1 MTDAVAQPGAESFG
15 ARLEAAFDAFGQ
27 LCVGID
33 PHAFL
38 LDAWGLDDTA
48 AGLESFGRR
57 VVEASAGR
65 VGLVKPQV
73 AFFERHGSAGY
84 AALERVLADA
94 RAAGLLVIA
103 DAKRGDIGTSV
114 TAYAEAWLRPGSPL
128 EADAMTA
135 AAYQGVGS
143 LEGMLAL
150 AEEAGKG
157 VFVLAATSNAE
168 ARPVQRA
175 LLQDGPVA
183 GSTVAHAVLADVAS
197 WNAGHARSSIGS
209 VGVVLGATVA
219 LGDYG
224 IGTGTPLRPALPVL
238 APGFGHQGADTAD
251 ASRLFGAL
259 AASTIVSESRS
270 VLGAGP
276 DGIAAEIDRR
286 AAHLQETLV
295 R

>member
-1 MTDAVAQPGAESFG
+1 MTESFG
-15 ARLEAAFDAFGQ
+15 ARLERAFDEHGQ

-38 LDAWGLDDTA
+38 LDAWGLGDDA

-57 VVEASAGR
+57 VVEAAAGR
-65 VGLVKPQV
+65 VGVVKPQV

-84 AALERVLADA
+84 LALERVLADA

-103 DAKRGDIGTSV
+103 DVKRGDIGTSV

-135 AAYQGVGS
+135 SAYQGLGS
-143 LEGMLAL
+143 LDGMLEL

-157 VFVLAATSNAE
+157 VFVLAATSNPE
-168 ARPVQRA
+168 AGPVQRA
-175 LLQDGPVA
+175 LVQDGEHA
-183 GSTVAHAVLADVAS
+183 GSPLASAVLADVAS
-197 WNAGHARSSIGS
+197 WNAHNARSPIGS

-219 LGDYG
+219 LSDYG
-224 IGTGTPLRPALPVL
+224 IRTDTALTPGLPVL
-238 APGFGHQGADTAD
+238 APGFGHQGAGVAD
-251 ASRLFGAL
+251 APRLFGAL
-259 AASTIVSESRS
+259 AATTLVSESRS

-286 AAHLQETLV
+286 ARDIQETLV

>member
-38 LDAWGLDDTA
+38 LDAWGLDDSA

-84 AALERVLADA
+84 GALERVLADA

-150 AEEAGKG
+150 AEESGKG

-175 LLQDGPVA
+175 LLQDGSAA

>member
-1 MTDAVAQPGAESFG
+1 MSTDAAGTASFG
-15 ARLEAAFDAFGQ
+15 SRLEAAFAAYGQ

-38 LDAWGLDDTA
+38 LDAWGLADDA
-48 AGLESFGRR
+48 AGLECFGRS
-57 VVEASAGR
+57 VVEAAAGR
-65 VGLVKPQV
+65 VGIVKPQV

-114 TAYAEAWLRPGSPL
+114 TAYAEAWLAPGSPL
-128 EADAMTA
+128 GADAMTA
-135 AAYQGVGS
+135 AAYQGLGS
-143 LEGMLAL
+143 LQGMLAL

-157 VFVLAATSNAE
+157 VFVLAATSNPE

-175 LLQDGPVA
+175 VVQDGERA
-183 GSTVAHAVLADVAS
+183 GTTVAHAVLSDVAF
-197 WNAGHARSSIGS
+197 WNEGHARSPIGS
-209 VGVVLGATVA
+209 VGVVLGATLA

-224 IGTGTPLRPALPVL
+224 ISTGEPLRPALPVL
-238 APGFGHQGADTAD
+238 APGFGHQGAAIAD
-251 ASRLFGAL
+251 ARRLFGAMS
-259 AASTIVSESRS
+259 ATTVISESRS

-276 DGIAAEIDRR
+276 TGIAAEIDRR
-286 AAHLQETLV
+286 ATDIQESRV